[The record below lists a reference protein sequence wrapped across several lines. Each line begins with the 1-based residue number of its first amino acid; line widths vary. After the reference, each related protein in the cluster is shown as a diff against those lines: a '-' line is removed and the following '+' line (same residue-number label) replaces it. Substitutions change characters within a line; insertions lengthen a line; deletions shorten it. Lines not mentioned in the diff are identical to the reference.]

1 MIIMEDWMPWG
12 VHCPFTNGLVP
23 GIQTSW
29 ALLGA
34 AWCSVGTGHSTCMC
48 KITPGPLQD
57 KPVILDSSRSIL
69 GLQVARNSNTS
80 GIFFFFFLLLLPP
93 LGPCFKPLLVLF
105 MDITTG
111 FRLSHYNASLLSH
124 EREHDFLQA
133 KC

>member
-1 MIIMEDWMPWG
+1 MPWG

-80 GIFFFFFLLLLPP
+80 GIFFFFFFFAPVTTTWALLQTLISSFYGYHNRLPA
-93 LGPCFKPLLVLF
+93 V
-105 MDITTG
+105 
-111 FRLSHYNASLLSH
+111 SL
-124 EREHDFLQA
+124 
-133 KC
+133 